1 MKIFVGMSGGVDS
14 TASLKILHDQGHDVE
29 GLTFVGLGETG
40 SRKCCSVEE
49 IADAKRVCTALGVGH
64 RVLDLKELFKARV
77 RNPFVQ
83 SYLNGET
90 PNPCMLCNRFAKFGA
105 LVEYAIGEGADAVA
119 MGHYS
124 GVECV
129 NGEYFFRTG
138 KDKAKDQSYFLAMI
152 EAELLPY
159 LIFPLADKTKSEI
172 REIVAASGLPIR
184 ADKSES
190 QDICFVPEDYR
201 DYLRQEG
208 ISEKSGPML
217 MEGKQVGDHSGV
229 AFYAL
234 GQRRGIGAHGKK
246 TYVRSIDAQ
255 HNTIILGEKP
265 RSKRFFVDKM
275 NIFSREFTDGSWLVQ
290 TRYRSSRGAATIG
303 NFNGSSC
310 SVELQEPQDIVSPGQ
325 YAVFYK
331 DELVYAAGQI
341 TKIELL

>member
-14 TASLKILHDQGHDVE
+14 TASLKILHDQGHEVE

-49 IADAKRVCTALGVGH
+49 IGDAKRVCSALGVGH

-105 LVEYAIGEGADAVA
+105 LVEYAVGEGAEAVA

-124 GVECV
+124 GVECHD
-129 NGEYFFRTG
+129 GEYFFRTG

-152 EAELLPY
+152 EPDLLPY
-159 LIFPLADKTKSEI
+159 LMFPLADKTKAEI
-172 REIVAASGLPIR
+172 REIVAESGLPIR
-184 ADKSES
+184 SDKSES
-190 QDICFVPEDYR
+190 QDICFVPDDYR
-201 DYLRQEG
+201 DYLRSEG
-208 ISEKSGPML
+208 IPETKGAMI
-217 MEGKQVGDHSGV
+217 MDGKPVGNHSGV

-234 GQRRGIGAHGKK
+234 GQRRGIGAYGQK
-246 TYVRSIDAQ
+246 TYVRGIDAQ
-255 HNTIILGEKP
+255 HNTIVLGEKP
-265 RSKRFFVDKM
+265 RSKRFLVDGM
-275 NIFSREFTDGSWLVQ
+275 NVFSQKFGDGLWLVQ
-290 TRYRSSRGAATIG
+290 TRYRSSRGTATIS
-303 NFNGSSC
+303 NFNGLSC
-310 SVELQEPQDIVSPGQ
+310 SVELDEAQDIVSPGQ

-331 DELVYAAGQI
+331 NELVYAAGRI
-341 TKIELL
+341 TKTELL